1 MSIANALKVSPPK
14 ENKMKFS
21 ANTSELLRVLS
32 KVNGVVPSKSTSPI
46 LENFVFDLLNDNL
59 TVTATDMDIWLS
71 GTTKVKG
78 SEEGKIAIPAKRLL
92 DTLRTLPDSDVSFLA
107 DVTTNKIKITTKNGE
122 YSLTGEGAKEFPS
135 SPQFKGIEELNLDS
149 AILKSIIH
157 KTSFAVSTDELR
169 PAMMGVL
176 FQSKGTELRTV
187 ATDGH
192 RLVRVIHKLPK
203 GSGLKRDIIVPAK
216 ALHLVGRTL
225 ESGDNTI
232 SVSDTH
238 IRFTFDKTV
247 LVSRLID
254 ETYPNYE
261 SVIPQD
267 NDKNLVVSREEVLSS
282 LRRVALYASATT
294 HQVRFEMGKGIVTVT
309 AQDIDFGGEARETI
323 TGEYTS
329 EKLDIGFNSVYL
341 IDILTHLDSENVN
354 FKFSTPTR
362 AGLVSPVSSNTA
374 DAEIIMLVMPVRLNT

>member
-1 MSIANALKVSPPK
+1 
-14 ENKMKFS
+14 MKFS
-21 ANTSELLRVLS
+21 ANTSDLLRIIS

-46 LENFVFDLLNDNL
+46 LENVVFDLLNDNL
-59 TVTATDMDIWLS
+59 SITATDMDTWLS
-71 GTTKVKG
+71 SSIKVKG

-92 DTLRTLPDSDVSFLA
+92 DTLRTLSPDSDVSFHA
-107 DVTTNKIKITTKNGE
+107 DITTNKIKITTKNGE
-122 YSLTGEGAKEFPS
+122 YSLTGENAKEFPS
-135 SPQFKGIEELNLDS
+135 SPQFKGIEELNLES
-149 AILKSIIH
+149 AVLKSIIH
-157 KTSFAVSTDELR
+157 KTAFAVSTDELR

-176 FQSKGTELRTV
+176 FQSKGSELRSV

-192 RLVRVIHKLPK
+192 RLVRVITKLPK

-216 ALHLVGRTL
+216 ALHLVIRTL

-232 SVSDTH
+232 SMSDTH

-247 LVSRLID
+247 LISRLID

-267 NDKNLVVSREEVLSS
+267 NDKNLMVNRDELLTS

-294 HQVRFEMGKGIVTVT
+294 HQVRFEMGKGTVTVS
-309 AQDIDFGGEARETI
+309 AQDMDFGGEARETL

-341 IDILTHLDSENVN
+341 IDILTHLDTEKVN

-362 AGLVSPVSSNTA
+362 AGLVSPISSDKTDA
-374 DAEIIMLVMPVRLNT
+374 DIIMLVMPVRLNT